1 MEKLIDDY
9 SFGATLLF
17 WQVFILLGLIVSIW
31 ALIVLAKD
39 QRESLGVKLLVFVS
53 FFVIPLLSAIFYLIH
68 YYTKKQK
75 HA

>member
-53 FFVIPLLSAIFYLIH
+53 FFFY
-68 YYTKKQK
+68 YYNNESNKR
-75 HA
+75 